1 MGEDPGL
8 WGGSRVC
15 GGCCGDAPPQPA
27 VAVEV
32 TGRQRRGGNPDI
44 TLGRTAWGGCV
55 QSWAEKEL
63 KTEGSN
69 DVSNFPVRFNKNV
82 NRGQRTA
89 HPAWC

>member
-1 MGEDPGL
+1 MLLDPGPRGTGRVLWGGCCGGGSPPSCGEDAVGEDPGL

-44 TLGRTAWGGCV
+44 TLGWTA
-55 QSWAEKEL
+55 
-63 KTEGSN
+63 
-69 DVSNFPVRFNKNV
+69 
-82 NRGQRTA
+82 
-89 HPAWC
+89 